1 MNLNQMSNNAA
12 GQAENKE
19 FVYRGPETQRLDKFL
34 ADCFPEQSRSRV
46 QAWIRDGHVQ
56 VNQQVTTKTGA
67 KVESGDTI
75 HVAIPAIVDVGLVP
89 EAIPL
94 TIVYED
100 NNLIVINKPAGMVVH
115 PSAGHASGTLVQ
127 AVMAHAPELEG
138 IGGEYRPGVV
148 HRLDK
153 DTSGLIMFAKNDRT
167 LHWLQKQFKNR
178 QVEKY
183 YLTLVDGHL
192 PTAKGR
198 IEAPVS
204 RDPSHRQKM
213 AVVSAGKGKQAVSEY
228 EVIETFAHH
237 SLVRVRIFTGRT
249 HQIRLHMQFMNCPV
263 AGDQTYGKRH
273 SSINLDRQFLHAAE
287 LVILLEGEEQPRRFF
302 APLPQD
308 LETVLQQLR

>member
-1 MNLNQMSNNAA
+1 MSINAA
-12 GQAENKE
+12 GQAEHRE
-19 FVYRGPETQRLDKFL
+19 FVYQDQETLRLDKYL
-34 ADCFPEQSRSRV
+34 TDCFPEHSRSRV
-46 QAWIRDGHVQ
+46 QIWIRDGHVQ
-56 VNQQVTTKTGA
+56 VNQQIITKTGG
-67 KVESGDTI
+67 KVETGDTI
-75 HVAIPAIVDVGLVP
+75 QVTIPPVMDVGLVA
-89 EAIPL
+89 EDIP
-94 TIVYED
+94 IIVVYED

-167 LHWLQKQFKNR
+167 LRWLQKQFKNR

-183 YLTLVDGHL
+183 YLALVDGHL
-192 PTAKGR
+192 PTSKGR

-204 RDPSHRQKM
+204 RDPGHRQKM

-228 EVIETFAHH
+228 EVIEEFAHH

-273 SSINLDRQFLHAAE
+273 SSIALDHQFLHAAE
-287 LVILLEGEEQPRRFF
+287 LVILLEGEDQPRHFS
-302 APLPQD
+302 APLPHE
-308 LETVLQQLR
+308 LEAVLQQLR

>member
-1 MNLNQMSNNAA
+1 MTLNQLSNNAA
-12 GQAENKE
+12 SQAESKE
-19 FVYRGPETQRLDKFL
+19 FVYRGPEAQRLDKYL
-34 ADCFPEQSRSRV
+34 AECFPEHSRSRV
-46 QAWIRDGHVQ
+46 QIWIRDGHVQ
-56 VNQQVTTKTGA
+56 VNRQTITKTGA
-67 KVESGDTI
+67 KVETGDTI
-75 HVAIPAIVDVGLVP
+75 HVAIPPIIDVGLVA
-89 EAIPL
+89 EDIPL
-94 TIVYED
+94 AIVYED
-100 NNLIVINKPAGMVVH
+100 NNLVVINKPAGMVVH
-115 PSAGHASGTLVQ
+115 PSAGHASGTMVQ

-167 LHWLQKQFKNR
+167 LRWLQKQFKNR

-192 PTAKGR
+192 PTVKGR

-213 AVVSAGKGKQAVSEY
+213 AVVSAGKGKHAVSEY
-228 EVIETFAHH
+228 EVIEEFAHH

-273 SSINLDRQFLHAAE
+273 SSIDLDRQFLHAAE
-287 LVILLEGEEQPRRFF
+287 LVILLEGEDQPRHFS
-302 APLPQD
+302 APLPNELQA
-308 LETVLQQLR
+308 VLQQLR

>member
-1 MNLNQMSNNAA
+1 MSNNAA
-12 GQAENKE
+12 GYVEHRE
-19 FVYRGPETQRLDKFL
+19 FVYQDHETLRLDKYL
-34 ADCFPEQSRSRV
+34 TDCFPEHSRSRV
-46 QAWIRDGHVQ
+46 QIWIRDGHVQ
-56 VNQQVTTKTGA
+56 VNQQPITKTGA
-67 KVESGDTI
+67 KVETGDTI
-75 HVAIPAIVDVGLVP
+75 HVSIPPIIDVGLVP
-89 EAIPL
+89 EDIP
-94 TIVYED
+94 ISVVYED
-100 NNLIVINKPAGMVVH
+100 ENLLVINKPAGMVVH

-167 LHWLQKQFKNR
+167 LRWLQKQFKNR

-192 PTAKGR
+192 PTSKGR

-213 AVVSAGKGKQAVSEY
+213 AVVSAGKGKQAISEY
-228 EVIETFAHH
+228 EVIEEFAHH
-237 SLVRVRIFTGRT
+237 SLVCVRIFTGRT

-263 AGDQTYGKRH
+263 AGDKTYGKRH
-273 SSINLDRQFLHAAE
+273 SSINLNRQFLHAAE
-287 LVILLEGEEQPRRFF
+287 LVIQLEGDEQPKRFL
-302 APLPQD
+302 APLPQE

>member
-1 MNLNQMSNNAA
+1 MNLNQMLNNSSR
-12 GQAENKE
+12 QAENKE

-34 ADCFPEQSRSRV
+34 ADCFPEHSRSRV

-56 VNQQVTTKTGA
+56 VNQQVSTKTGA
-67 KVESGDTI
+67 KVESGDII

-167 LHWLQKQFKNR
+167 LRWLQKQFKNR

-228 EVIETFAHH
+228 EVIEEFAHH